1 MADEYVFEVEGV
13 GRFKV
18 EFSGAFATTSSIA
31 FRKLIDIVK
40 QYRSV
45 RVYRCDGVFC
55 DEEVK

>member
-31 FRKLIDIVK
+31 IRKLIDIVR
-40 QYRSV
+40 QYRNV
-45 RVYRCDGVFC
+45 RVYRCEGIVC
-55 DEEVK
+55 DKEVE